1 MAGLIHLV
9 LKMLERSEA
18 KVSRY
23 VLRGVGRSNAAYL
36 LGAPELH
43 VLSLVGKKH
52 ELSMNQWATSRPVLI
67 FCPVRRYGTLYSKK
81 TL

>member
-36 LGAPELH
+36 LGAP
-43 VLSLVGKKH
+43 LVWI
-52 ELSMNQWATSRPVLI
+52 LMNDYLALFIVSATSRHYILSI
-67 FCPVRRYGTLYSKK
+67 
-81 TL
+81 

>member
-36 LGAPELH
+36 LGAP
-43 VLSLVGKKH
+43 VLNNAATNAA
-52 ELSMNQWATSRPVLI
+52 LSIPIMLI
-67 FCPVRRYGTLYSKK
+67 I
-81 TL
+81 